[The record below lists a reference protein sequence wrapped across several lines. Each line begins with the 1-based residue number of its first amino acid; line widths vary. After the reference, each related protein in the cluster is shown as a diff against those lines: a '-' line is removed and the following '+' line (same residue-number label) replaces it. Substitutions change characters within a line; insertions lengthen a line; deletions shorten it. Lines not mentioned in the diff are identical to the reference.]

1 MSKIK
6 TLHINN
12 FKFFRNSVPVDL
24 NGKHLL
30 LYGENGSGKSSVY
43 YALYTLF
50 EAASKTEESVKKY
63 FDPANPQS
71 LVNIFADIPQ
81 GADIPASYIR
91 ITDTEEKNYLL
102 SFSELYCTHEPT
114 LLESSRASDFLNY
127 VSLFKFQSFRNS
139 QVANLYGVFIDTIL
153 PSLSFP
159 SIQYLG
165 DEYRGASDMYA
176 AYKRQPKK
184 TLNAKGNEI
193 LVYKNSPEYQ
203 SYLELEDHFNAN
215 MRNLVDFINSNINNK
230 IAEFDY
236 DFKVNLEYIPASH
249 KKYDTWVDIKNFAVI
264 LHLTEYNGVQ
274 VNIDHPNVFLNEAR
288 MAALAFSIR
297 WAVLDF
303 RLQNEVAP
311 AAMKVLVLD
320 DIMISLDMANRNK
333 LIRIITH
340 KLALQYQV
348 LFLTH
353 DMQIFD
359 SMKHE
364 LMRIYNIDNEERLS
378 ETDWIVKEM
387 YDTELDG
394 IHEPIIH
401 DSGTSYTR
409 ARKYYFGT
417 DGVVDNIA
425 SGNAIRQAIE
435 RAFKTLFQKANITYN
450 SDDSPIDF
458 TKIMLKD
465 CLALANKHHDRIG
478 LTADFVDRI
487 DALRECLL
495 NPASHDNP
503 ARNFYRK
510 ELKEAF
516 EIYAILCKCDI
527 RIPVPKDS
535 IVSFQIKDKNNT
547 IHEYKVVLHQDLKSY
562 RLVENDYYAYHWD
575 AGKFDIIVMDEP
587 EDKRKPHQER
597 NTTLKQLYDE
607 TYGFYIRKQ
616 LFAPAN
622 MPAIED
628 AIKYNEKT
636 LRELLIV

>member
-12 FKFFRNSVPVDL
+12 FKFFRNSVPLDL

-43 YALYTLF
+43 YALYTLL
-50 EAASKTEESVKKY
+50 EAASKTEESVRKY
-63 FDPANPQS
+63 FDPANSQS

-81 GADIPASYIR
+81 GADIPDSYIG
-91 ITDTEEKNYLL
+91 ITDTEGQNYLL
-102 SFSELYCTHEPT
+102 SFYNLNCTHEPT

-139 QVANLYGVFIDTIL
+139 QVANLYRVFIDTIL

-165 DEYRGASDMYA
+165 DEYRGASEMYA
-176 AYKRQPKK
+176 AYKRQPQK

-203 SYLELEDHFNAN
+203 SYLNLEAHFNSN
-215 MRNLVDFINSNINNK
+215 MSILIDFINSNVNDK

-249 KKYDTWVDIKNFAVI
+249 QKHDTWVDIKNFAVI
-264 LHLTEYNGVQ
+264 LRLTEYNGVQ
-274 VNIDHPNVFLNEAR
+274 VNIVHPNVFLNEAR

-311 AAMKVLVLD
+311 EAMKVLALD

-340 KLALQYQV
+340 KLSEQYQI
-348 LFLTH
+348 LFFTH

-364 LMRIYNIDNEERLS
+364 VMRIYNIDNEERLF

-394 IHEPIIH
+394 KHEPIIH

-409 ARKYYFGT
+409 ARKYYYGT
-417 DGVVDNIA
+417 DGFVDNIA

-435 RAFKTLFQKANITYN
+435 GAFKTLFQKANITYN
-450 SDDSPIDF
+450 SDDTPIDYS
-458 TKIMLKD
+458 KIMLKD
-465 CLALANKHHDRIG
+465 CLALAKKHHDKIG
-478 LTADFVDRI
+478 LTKVFVDRL
-487 DALRECLL
+487 DALRDCLL

-510 ELKEAF
+510 ELKESF
-516 EIYAILCKCDI
+516 EIYATLCKCDI

-535 IVSFQIKDKNNT
+535 VVSFHIEDKNNT
-547 IHEYKVVLHQDLKSY
+547 IHEYQVVLHHDLKSY
-562 RLVENDYYAYHWD
+562 RLVENDHYAYHWD
-575 AGKFDIIVMDEP
+575 EGKFDIIVMDEP
-587 EDKRKPHQER
+587 EYTRKPHQER
-597 NTTLKQLYDE
+597 NITLKQLYDE
-607 TYGFYIRKQ
+607 TYGYYISRN
-616 LFAPAN
+616 LFDPTN
-622 MPAIED
+622 IPAIED
-628 AIKYNEKT
+628 AIRYNGKT
-636 LRELLIV
+636 LRELLEV